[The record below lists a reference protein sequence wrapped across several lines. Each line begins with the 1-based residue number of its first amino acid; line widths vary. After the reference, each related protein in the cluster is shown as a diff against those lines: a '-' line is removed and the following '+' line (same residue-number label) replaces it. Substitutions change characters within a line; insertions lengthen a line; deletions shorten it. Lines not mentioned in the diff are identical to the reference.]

1 MMTCPVLGDPVIS
14 PVQGFEP
21 RQLFPESL
29 RILHIQFLGTIGVVF
44 PEKPGIAPELGPGD
58 CQQQDSCRKS
68 RRTPL
73 LIRQQ
78 HQCEQGQDYRG
89 RGSDKDRLVHAHQT
103 HSACGKI
110 RKVDPVELEHSRG
123 VKNRTHR
130 HRELCP
136 LVLLRP
142 AQVGAGSKQHGKA
155 NKKAV
160 TIPVAFRRFHERK
173 REHSR
178 FPVEHHQ
185 TDSRKSDKSRF
196 LPQFNGS

>member
-1 MMTCPVLGDPVIS
+1 MACPVLGDPVIS

-29 RILHIQFLGTIGVVF
+29 RILHIQFLGTIGMVF
-44 PEKPGIAPELGPGD
+44 PEKPGIAPEFGPGD
-58 CQQQDSCRKS
+58 CQQQDPCRKS
-68 RRTPL
+68 RRPL
-73 LIRQQ
+73 LPIRQQ
-78 HQCEQGQDYRG
+78 HQREQGQDYG
-89 RGSDKDRLVHAHQT
+89 SRGSDKDRLVHAHQA
-103 HSACGKI
+103 HSARGKI
-110 RKVDPVELEHSRG
+110 RKVDPVELEHG
-123 VKNRTHR
+123 GGIENRTHR

-142 AQVGAGSKQHGKA
+142 AQIGTGSKQHSKA
-155 NKKAV
+155 DKEAV
-160 TIPVAFRRFHERK
+160 SVPIAFRRFHERK
-173 REHSR
+173 REHGR